1 MHTSWPLLDIVA
13 LTFVR
18 SFTAAHVLMHASTH
32 SDLESALDGD
42 RELFDA
48 LPSSPSTA
56 FALREQAASLLDQC
70 ERCSARIL
78 TPFDTNYPIGL
89 RTALPMPAVLF
100 VRGVLRKAPCIG
112 VVGTRRSTDGYGRP
126 VTTMFVRTWSKAGAT
141 IVSGLATGID
151 TFAHTA
157 TLDAGGHTIA
167 VVACGVDRVTPSS
180 AMWLAERI
188 IDHGGAIVS
197 EYRCGMKAMPGYFPV
212 RNRVIT
218 ALSDAVVVVESAEKG
233 GSMISADFATKQGRA
248 LYAVPGPITSTRS
261 AGPNALIRTRQAVCL
276 QSAEQLLDDLG
287 LSRSAMLPFAPPITY
302 SPIEQQIV
310 QACTAGARTAD
321 ALASVTGLAHGDIL
335 ATLLGLEFRGLIRRL
350 PGQHFELIS

>member
-1 MHTSWPLLDIVA
+1 MQSTWPLLDIVA

-18 SFTAAHVLMHASTH
+18 SLTAAQVLIHASTQA
-32 SDLESALDGD
+32 DLESALDT
-42 RELFDA
+42 EHYLFDDEQA
-48 LPSSPSTA
+48 SSASI
-56 FALREQAASLLDQC
+56 LREQASALLEQC
-70 ERCSARIL
+70 TRCNARIL
-78 TPFDTNYPIGL
+78 TPFDLDYPSGL
-89 RTALPMPAVLF
+89 RTALPMPALLF
-100 VRGVLRKAPCIG
+100 VRGVLRTAPSIG

-126 VTTMFVRTWSKAGAT
+126 VTTSFVRTWCEAGAT

-188 IDHGGAIVS
+188 LDNGGAVVS
-197 EYRCGMKAMPGYFPV
+197 EYRCGLKAMPGYFPV

-218 ALSDAVVVVESAEKG
+218 ALSDAVVVVESTEKG

-248 LYAVPGPITSTRS
+248 LYAVPGSVTSTRS
-261 AGPNALIRTRQAVCL
+261 AGPNALIRTGQAMCL

-287 LSRSAMLPFAPPITY
+287 LRSDAKLPFATPVTY
-302 SPIEQQIV
+302 SAMEQLV
-310 QACTAGARTAD
+310 VNACSAGARTAD
-321 ALASVTGLAHGDIL
+321 ALAAVTGLAHGDIL
-335 ATLLGLEFRGLIRRL
+335 ATLLGLEFRGQIRRL